1 MDSDLCDRAW
11 HATKRKETADPATF
25 RSARRESLADPA
37 TLRKFA
43 INERSSA
50 LVPRVIR
57 ATIIESARARRRS
70 VRLLTRLFER

>member
-1 MDSDLCDRAW
+1 MARNEKERDRSVVSDVPLGA
-11 HATKRKETADPATF
+11 KGI
-25 RSARRESLADPA
+25 ARGA

-57 ATIIESARARRRS
+57 ATIIESARAAGACDY
-70 VRLLTRLFER
+70 